1 MFPFQVRKVAPYGI
15 LFSMEVS
22 LPEYTEQLRCQFLAS
37 CGVGVASQTNKGHV
51 LLLESRGLSHV
62 LWAHAKD
69 SLLRRII
76 KQVEVRCM
84 YRLSSF
90 LRKWVGEGGPRIC
103 TGMAVLLSG
112 LRPYRAHETC
122 LLQTWLVW
130 RRHGMGKAMAMQTLL
145 SVVSWRLVMRRYERS
160 FQLLCSHFCG

>member
-1 MFPFQVRKVAPYGI
+1 
-15 LFSMEVS
+15 MEAS
-22 LPEYTEQLRCQFLAS
+22 LPGYTQQLRRLALTRW
-37 CGVGVASQTNKGHV
+37 GVGVASLTNDGHV

-69 SLLRRII
+69 SLLRRMI
-76 KQVEVRCM
+76 KQVAVRCM

-103 TGMAVLLSG
+103 MGMAVLLSG

-130 RRHGMGKAMAMQTLL
+130 RRHRMGKAMAVQTLL

-160 FQLLCSHFCG
+160 FQLLWSHYCG